1 MDATNGEKEATSRSP
16 RGTPWVAFVVLP
28 MIALGLL
35 LGILA
40 FLLLWVLFWPV
51 FLMYPS
57 LGEDLP
63 SRSFRF
69 FTVLLGVWLNPA
81 WSYKIYRN
89 TPDGYKPGRTVV
101 MCNHVSGADPHIA
114 CAALWPWEFKWVY
127 KADLRGVPFIGWAL
141 LMLPDLPVFF
151 AKGKGFGTE
160 KGTTAQMF
168 NAARRSV
175 ARGRG
180 VFVFPEG
187 TRSRSGC
194 LQQMRDGFF
203 GFALKERCEILPMVL
218 QTRSLWPLSTWFVRV
233 GKAEIAFADPIDVA
247 KLPED
252 ETLDSLKARVQ
263 KAMLAA
269 LRTCPSYDT
278 AIESRINET
287 PTSRGGGLR
296 G

>member
-1 MDATNGEKEATSRSP
+1 MIQFGRGRYSMCRSLAVGVQVGLQGRFARSSR
-16 RGTPWVAFVVLP
+16 
-28 MIALGLL
+28 LL
-35 LGILA
+35 
-40 FLLLWVLFWPV
+40 
-51 FLMYPS
+51 
-57 LGEDLP
+57 
-63 SRSFRF
+63 
-69 FTVLLGVWLNPA
+69 
-81 WSYKIYRN
+81 
-89 TPDGYKPGRTVV
+89 
-101 MCNHVSGADPHIA
+101 CQ
-114 CAALWPWEFKWVY
+114 
-127 KADLRGVPFIGWAL
+127 
-141 LMLPDLPVFF
+141 
-151 AKGKGFGTE
+151 GKGFWYRE
-160 KGTTAQMF
+160 R
-168 NAARRSV
+168 NHHVSRSV

-203 GFALKERCEILPMVL
+203 GFALKERCEILPMG
-218 QTRSLWPLSTWFVRV
+218 RDMSPCWFVRV